1 MKKSNFAIFILSHGR
16 AENVMTLETLKKC
29 NYTGKT
35 YIICDD
41 EDEEIDKYQK
51 IKDAEIII
59 FNKEE
64 EMKKTDTIDNFK
76 KHGAV
81 VYARNVCHDI
91 AKKLNLE
98 YFLVLDDDYTE
109 FRFRKDVDGS
119 LKTIYCR
126 HFDDLVEVM
135 IGFLEKTGALTVAL
149 AQTGDFIGGMGSK
162 VWQDKLSRKA
172 MNSFFCKTDR
182 PFKFLGSINEDVNAY
197 VTLGMQGKLF
207 FTVAEATL
215 NQCDTQQNKGG
226 LTDIYLDLGTY
237 IKSFYTVI
245 CAPSCVKIK
254 AMGVNHK
261 RLHHKINWNCCVP
274 KIINEK
280 YKKVK

>member
-1 MKKSNFAIFILSHGR
+1 MNKFAIFILSHGR
-16 AENVMTLETLKKC
+16 ADNVMTLETLKKC

-41 EDEEIDKYQK
+41 EDEEIDKYK
-51 IKDAEIII
+51 KLKGAEVII
-59 FNKEE
+59 FNKKE
-64 EMKKTDTIDNFK
+64 EMEKTDTIDNFK

-109 FRFRKDVDGS
+109 FRFRKDVDGVLRS
-119 LKTIYCR
+119 IYCR
-126 HFDDLVEVM
+126 HFDDLVEAM
-135 IGFLEKTGALTVAL
+135 INFLDKTGAVTVAL

-162 VWQDKLSRKA
+162 VWKDQLSRKA

-237 IKSFYTVI
+237 IKSFYSVI
-245 CAPSCVKIK
+245 CAPSCVKVK

-261 RLHHKINWNCCVP
+261 RLHHKVNWNCCVP